1 MKKFLVK
8 RIGYMIVTLVIII
21 TATFYMMHSI
31 PGDPLAHMARNLP
44 EQTKANYYAKYGL
57 DKSTTEQY
65 GIFMK
70 NLITKGDLGESWN
83 DADCLDT
90 DRMVWNCQT
99 GAWTDASAEITGI
112 CPCSKCT
119 RCIADENYY
128 ETYDS
133 KYTRYDYRSYYI

>member
-70 NLITKGDLGESWN
+70 NLITKGDLGESLKYPGTYITDTLLEN
-83 DADCLDT
+83 SKVSATPGGTGADCWSIF
-90 DRMVWNCQT
+90 RYYSWNCGRT
-99 GAWTDASAEITGI
+99 S
-112 CPCSKCT
+112 
-119 RCIADENYY
+119 
-128 ETYDS
+128 
-133 KYTRYDYRSYYI
+133 